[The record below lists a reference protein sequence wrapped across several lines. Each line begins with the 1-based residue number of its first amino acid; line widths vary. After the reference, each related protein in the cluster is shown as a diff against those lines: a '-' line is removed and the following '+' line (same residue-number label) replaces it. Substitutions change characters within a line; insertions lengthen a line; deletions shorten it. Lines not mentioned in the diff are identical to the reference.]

1 MLVSTISLLI
11 PFRLG
16 NPSNFFQMS
25 FLFIPIHFLP
35 NLWWDSSSC
44 SIAIVLSIVVVILMC
59 HIGVA
64 VLVAFVV
71 LVLVVVSSLGVCVI
85 GIPRGTRAFALVQ
98 HVVLIKQ
105 PLHTLITIV
114 IRHHQCIH
122 YVTVAPI
129 SNLREQKGLSHDIRN
144 QIIGILEVLNCIPEL
159 GQEHW
164 NTSWTVILHLDAVKP
179 SHSHGS
185 HLPYIVFSLIDIQ
198 QLKVGTSAI
207 SC

>member
-1 MLVSTISLLI
+1 MSISL
-11 PFRLG
+11 
-16 NPSNFFQMS
+16 FFS
-25 FLFIPIHFLP
+25 PLVP
-35 NLWWDSSSC
+35 NLWRDSGAV
-44 SIAIVLSIVVVILMC
+44 IVAIVLSIVVVLMC

-71 LVLVVVSSLGVCVI
+71 LVPVVVPALGVGVI

-114 IRHHQCIH
+114 IGHHQCIH

-164 NTSWTVILHLDAVKP
+164 NTSWTVILHLDAVQP